1 VRLCSFRAS
10 LLGLACSFAFG
21 QEPARDSRMDGIRAE
36 IAQLNRTI
44 ADQDRRIAD
53 LEKTPIG
60 QLKATVADQGRR
72 IAELEKSPIGQ
83 LNSTIAD
90 QARRIAS
97 LEKTVRVL
105 QPGAGP
111 APKPDWHAAL
121 NWALIRNGMS
131 EKQVV
136 DLLGPPTRVQSV
148 VDVRTLYYQPDQ
160 KSLSVL
166 HGSVTLRDD
175 RVTAS
180 DAPDF

>member
-1 VRLCSFRAS
+1 VPLISIRAG
-10 LLGLACSFAFG
+10 LLGLACSLAFG
-21 QEPARDSRMDGIRAE
+21 QEPARDPRIDELRAE

-44 ADQDRRIAD
+44 GDQGRRITE
-53 LEKTPIG
+53 LEKSPVG
-60 QLKATVADQGRR
+60 QLNNTVADQGRR
-72 IAELEKSPIGQ
+72 IA
-83 LNSTIAD
+83 A
-90 QARRIAS
+90 
-97 LEKTVRVL
+97 LEKTVKAL
-105 QPGAGP
+105 QLGAGP

-148 VDVRTLYYQPDQ
+148 VDVRTLYYQPDPKTVSTQ
-160 KSLSVL
+160 
-166 HGSVTLRDD
+166 HGSVTLKGD